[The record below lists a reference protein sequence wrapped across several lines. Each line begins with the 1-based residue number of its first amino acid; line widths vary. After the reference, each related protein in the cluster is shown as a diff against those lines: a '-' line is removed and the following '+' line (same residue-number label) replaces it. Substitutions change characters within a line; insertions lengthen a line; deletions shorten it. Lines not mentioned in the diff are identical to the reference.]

1 MTVVVTTVAGG
12 DADVL
17 DAQLAFHRVAGAAH
31 AVVTTIEPSGEVE
44 AVLARHAGSGSL
56 HVTREPQSAH
66 EAEWRTRM
74 ARFAATELGADWV
87 VNLRAGEFWWPRAE
101 SLGDALVAI
110 PPRYTI
116 VQGLVRRFVG
126 PPGEDAPWARQTI
139 RESLLRPGIEPPPLE
154 RALRAVHRALPDV
167 QVTADAQPIGRGH
180 VPLRGWYPL
189 EVLIFPPRAGGEGAS
204 TLINQAVEQG
214 LADGSLTNDAR
225 LQHALETL
233 RAGGRLDLRAPDVV
247 DDATYAVECAAV
259 GEVDTTRLIARLDEL
274 EARIAELEQGLRARV
289 VRRLSRLA
297 GGGRR

>member
-116 VQGLVRRFVG
+116 VQG
-126 PPGEDAPWARQTI
+126 
-139 RESLLRPGIEPPPLE
+139 
-154 RALRAVHRALPDV
+154 
-167 QVTADAQPIGRGH
+167 H

-189 EVLIFPPRAGGEGAS
+189 EVLTFPRTGGEAGAL
-204 TLINQAVEQG
+204 TDQAVEQG
-214 LADGSLTNDAR
+214 LADGSLADDAR

-233 RAGGRLDLRAPDVV
+233 RAGGRLDLPAPDVV

>member
-12 DADVL
+12 DGDVL
-17 DAQLAFHRVAGAAH
+17 DAQLAFHLVAGAAH
-31 AVVTTIEPSGEVE
+31 AVVTAIEPSAEVE

-66 EAEWRTRM
+66 EAEWRTQM

-101 SLGDALVAI
+101 SLSDALVAI

-116 VQGLVRRFVG
+116 VQGLVRRFVVRAG
-126 PPGEDAPWARQTI
+126 ADAPWERQTI

-154 RALRAVHRALPDV
+154 SALRAVHRALPDV
-167 QVTADAQPIGRGH
+167 QVAADAQPVGRGH

-189 EVLIFPPRAGGEGAS
+189 EVLTFPRTGGEAGAL
-204 TLINQAVEQG
+204 TDQAVEQG
-214 LADGSLTNDAR
+214 LADGSLADDAR

>member
-1 MTVVVTTVAGG
+1 MTVVITTVAGG

-17 DAQLAFHRVAGAAH
+17 DAQLAFHLAAGAAH
-31 AVVTTIEPSGEVE
+31 ALVTATEPSAEVE
-44 AVLARHAGSGSL
+44 AVLERHAGGGSL
-56 HVTREPQSAH
+56 HVTRAHESAH
-66 EAEWRTRM
+66 DAESRTRM
-74 ARFAATELGADWV
+74 ARFAATELGAHWV
-87 VNLRAGEFWWPRAE
+87 VNLRPGEFWWPRAE

-116 VQGLVRRFVG
+116 VQGLVRRFVVR
-126 PPGEDAPWARQTI
+126 PGEDAPWERQTI

-154 RALRAVHRALPDV
+154 SALRAVHRALPDV
-167 QVTADAQPIGRGH
+167 HVTPDAQPVGRGH

-189 EVLIFPPRAGGEGAS
+189 EVLTFPPAGGEDAGAL
-204 TLINQAVEQG
+204 TDHAVEQG
-214 LADGSLTNDAR
+214 LSDGSLAEDAR

-233 RAGGRLDLRAPDVV
+233 QAEGRLDLRTPDVV